1 METLLVH
8 MKWVVNNKHM
18 FCESIDY
25 MVERKC
31 LFSCVGVR
39 EGLME
44 VVGLNLGPEEWVELD
59 MQLEKQSF
67 HTRASSMCETMEGV
81 MEQCGYFFHFH
92 DQSLGS
98 LSWGVMTS
106 CFLFPK
112 CHGWIGKSRNWWGC
126 RNLEHL
132 ERGLRPFF
140 LDWEILQGG
149 TCSTKQKHPSGWFL
163 GVSSSLLSIWK
174 INSQPQRRKY
184 KDLLV

>member
-1 METLLVH
+1 MEKMEKMVCKVLV
-8 MKWVVNNKHM
+8 MLSTTQNPYIWNSSKD
-18 FCESIDY
+18 FLSICC
-25 MVERKC
+25 MIRSLPPLQGKQEHCR
-31 LFSCVGVR
+31 LVR
-39 EGLME
+39 PL
-44 VVGLNLGPEEWVELD
+44 WATTWSAEL
-59 MQLEKQSF
+59 
-67 HTRASSMCETMEGV
+67 
-81 MEQCGYFFHFH
+81 CGHFFHFH

-98 LSWGVMTS
+98 LSWGVITS

-112 CHGWIGKSRNWWGC
+112 CHSWIGKSRNWWGC

-184 KDLLV
+184 EDLLV